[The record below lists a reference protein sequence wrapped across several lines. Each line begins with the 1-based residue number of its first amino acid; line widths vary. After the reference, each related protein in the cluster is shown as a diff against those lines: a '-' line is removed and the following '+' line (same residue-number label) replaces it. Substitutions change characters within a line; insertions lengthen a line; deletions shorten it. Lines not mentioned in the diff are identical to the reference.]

1 MTEPQLV
8 LTVFLAVY
16 LAQTALQQRLESL
29 NRRFSRQQGNAV
41 PASFEGFIDRARLEQ
56 ISAYTDSRSLLR
68 TLRSLTCDG
77 LLLAIVL
84 SGFLPALERLL
95 EARHIPLLLAG
106 LLFFLVP
113 GLIQAVVELPFDYYQ
128 TFIIEERFGFN
139 RSSLRTWLSD
149 CLRTGLLSLVVS
161 AVLLSLILSTIR
173 LSPALWWLWGF
184 CLVLL
189 VQIILVLLYPVL
201 IAPLFNKF
209 SPIEDERLA
218 AKINRLM
225 AENGIRVKK
234 ILQMDAAT
242 RSKHTNAYFTGFGK
256 TKQIVLYDTLLQTH
270 PDDEILAVL
279 AHEAGHFR
287 KKHVLKQLLFFAAA
301 TLTAFYLTHRLLDWP
316 ALYLAFGFE
325 TAKSYVG
332 LFLLMIFCQKA
343 GYFLLPLYMALSRH
357 HERQADAFAAV
368 MLHDPAPLARALK
381 RMTADNLSNLS
392 PHPLY
397 VAFNYSHP
405 PLVERV
411 RHLELDGSK
420 PAPSSL
426 LQGPQI

>member
-16 LAQTALQQRLESL
+16 LAQTTLQQSLERL
-29 NRRFSRQQGNAV
+29 NQRFSRQHGNAV
-41 PASFEGFIDRARLEQ
+41 PTSFENFIDRARLAQ
-56 ISAYTDSRSLLR
+56 ISAYTEARSLLR
-68 TLRSLTCDG
+68 TVHSLATD
-77 LLLAIVL
+77 LLLLTIIL
-84 SGFLPALERLL
+84 SGFLPALEQML
-95 EARHIPLLLAG
+95 EARHIPLLFAG

-113 GLIQAVVELPFDYYQ
+113 GFIQAIVELPFDYYQ
-128 TFIIEERFGFN
+128 TFVIEERFGFN
-139 RSSLRTWLSD
+139 RSSLPTWLSD
-149 CLRTGLLSLVVS
+149 CLKTGLLSLILS
-161 AVLLSLILSTIR
+161 AVLLSLILSTIH
-173 LSPALWWLWGF
+173 LSPTLWWLWGF

-209 SPIEDERLA
+209 APIEDERLA

-242 RSKHTNAYFTGFGK
+242 RSQHTNAYFTGFGK
-256 TKQIVLYDTLLQTH
+256 TKRIVLYDTILQTH

-287 KKHVLKQLLFFAAA
+287 KKHVLKQLCFFAAA
-301 TLTAFYLTHRLLDWP
+301 TLAAFYLTHRLLDWL

-325 TAKSYVG
+325 TARSYVG
-332 LFLLMIFCQKA
+332 LFLIMTFWQKA
-343 GYFLLPLYMALSRH
+343 GYFLLPLYMALSRRY
-357 HERQADAFAAV
+357 ERQADAFAAV
-368 MLHDPAPLARALK
+368 MLQDPTPLARALK
-381 RMTADNLSNLS
+381 RMAADNLSNLS

-411 RHLELDGSK
+411 RDLEIAGLK

-426 LQGPQI
+426 LQGSPI